1 MLLQQKDKQ
10 LKEMEEELESTT
22 EFKVCCVSLCRV
34 MALPLF
40 GSIFTMLLLQSNRIQ
55 YLNEVDNLKQLLD
68 AKKKKHK
75 EKIQRLEH
83 KYYAE
88 KVKLQRE
95 FASKLAELRKT
106 FHEVRDESSRL

>member
-1 MLLQQKDKQ
+1 M
-10 LKEMEEELESTT
+10 
-22 EFKVCCVSLCRV
+22 
-34 MALPLF
+34 
-40 GSIFTMLLLQSNRIQ
+40 
-55 YLNEVDNLKQLLD
+55 DNLKQLLD

-106 FHEVRDESSRL
+106 FHEVRESAAHLVIDADMSSRSGSGRQAR